1 MTPST
6 PSKIPSDEQIG
17 KWLAQRDK
25 ILTRRDALIDSAR
38 VDAIDRKLQQ
48 VPPGHNNR
56 VDLALMRPC
65 AILLHQCGWCGE
77 WYTGARVD
85 HGCPAP
91 QERGACGQVE

>member
-38 VDAIDRKLQQ
+38 VDAIDQKLQR

-56 VDLALMRPC
+56 VDLALGRPC
-65 AILLHQCGWCGE
+65 AILTNRNQSRGSCG
-77 WYTGARVD
+77 
-85 HGCPAP
+85 
-91 QERGACGQVE
+91 